1 MHIEDERRTRNVNG
15 KAGKEELSPNWVEAL
30 KKAVFSKF
38 PLEGWEMKRTLGLI
52 VLEPLM
58 RLKES

>member
-30 KKAVFSKF
+30 KKAVFSQF
-38 PLEGWEMKRTLGLI
+38 PLEG
-52 VLEPLM
+52 
-58 RLKES
+58 